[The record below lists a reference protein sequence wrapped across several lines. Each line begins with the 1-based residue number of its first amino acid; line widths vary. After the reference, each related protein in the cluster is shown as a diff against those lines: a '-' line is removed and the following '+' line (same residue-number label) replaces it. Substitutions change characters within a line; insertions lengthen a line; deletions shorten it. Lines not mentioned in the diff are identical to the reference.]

1 MVGNKEENLGGIDMY
16 INDNQLMLAENEVT
30 LNKIEMD
37 VKEKE
42 EICKGI
48 AAAQEKAFLPVDQNE
63 FDDKPEHS
71 EIYADIQNA
80 KISGALIPTQI
91 LSLMFMGKAGT
102 KIFAKRVAKGGALG
116 DIALV
121 FDYNDGNISEDVEV
135 AMFDVMTI
143 AMGNYGEHYDGINKD
158 NLTDAKKSIK
168 KVAGR
173 VLRYWTGD
181 LDIGIKDLVRLLYT
195 NLSSLKVDRGMEIS
209 VDRVYA
215 AIYGYVEKE
224 HGYPEK
230 HYMKRKSVYALTRE
244 DLKRA
249 IEGVGIEVDGA
260 IKLLNRHNL
269 LYLQPSSIGYQCEVK
284 GGGSCYCVRIL
295 ANYKHEDY
303 TDYNYNPNERI

>member
-1 MVGNKEENLGGIDMY
+1 MKLAMVGNRTKNLGGIDMY

-48 AAAQEKAFLPVDQNE
+48 AAAQEKAFLPVDQKE

-121 FDYNDGNISEDVEV
+121 FDYNDGNVSEDVEV

-143 AMGNYGEHYDGINKD
+143 AMGNYGEHYD
-158 NLTDAKKSIK
+158 
-168 KVAGR
+168 
-173 VLRYWTGD
+173 
-181 LDIGIKDLVRLLYT
+181 
-195 NLSSLKVDRGMEIS
+195 
-209 VDRVYA
+209 
-215 AIYGYVEKE
+215 YVW
-224 HGYPEK
+224 
-230 HYMKRKSVYALTRE
+230 
-244 DLKRA
+244 
-249 IEGVGIEVDGA
+249 
-260 IKLLNRHNL
+260 
-269 LYLQPSSIGYQCEVK
+269 
-284 GGGSCYCVRIL
+284 
-295 ANYKHEDY
+295 
-303 TDYNYNPNERI
+303 